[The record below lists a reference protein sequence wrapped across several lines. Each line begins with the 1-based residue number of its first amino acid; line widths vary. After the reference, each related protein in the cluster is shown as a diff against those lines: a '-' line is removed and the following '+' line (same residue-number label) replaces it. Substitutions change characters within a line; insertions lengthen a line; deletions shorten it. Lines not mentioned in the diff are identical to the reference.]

1 MFVTSALEAIP
12 LAVRQCAPQ
21 FFRSIQVGG
30 QQLKFR
36 SFAEIHAATVDAPDT
51 ARGLASLVAQN
62 RGPGIAEHLSL
73 FAQYDAD
80 FETQT
85 SGWVAGNTL
94 QVANIRRK
102 PNCFTL
108 LHQNRLLSKYG
119 SDSGILEKAWLQ
131 NIETALKLISTCFF
145 AKDFSVSHQS
155 CLSTGLE

>member
-1 MFVTSALEAIP
+1 M
-12 LAVRQCAPQ
+12 
-21 FFRSIQVGG
+21 
-30 QQLKFR
+30 KFR